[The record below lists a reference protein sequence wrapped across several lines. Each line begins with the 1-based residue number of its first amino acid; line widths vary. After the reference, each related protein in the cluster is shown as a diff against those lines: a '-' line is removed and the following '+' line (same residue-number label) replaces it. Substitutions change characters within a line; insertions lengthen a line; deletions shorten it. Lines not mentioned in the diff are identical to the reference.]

1 MWKGLAIMADVKS
14 IYQGGMCSNCYL
26 ITDRPSGLSA
36 LVDCA
41 EDSPEMR
48 EFIGSVKLEY
58 ILLTHGHFDHI
69 GGVASIKRNYGA
81 KVVISREDAPMLS
94 SGKLNLGAF
103 MGTVPEKAE
112 PDILVEEGSEI
123 MLGETKIRVL
133 ATPGHTKG
141 GVCYL
146 LDDCIFTGDTLFFCS
161 CGRTDFPGGSSK
173 EIMQSLKR
181 LSALDDS
188 LRVYPGHDRATKIAF
203 EKANNPY
210 MR

>member
-1 MWKGLAIMADVKS
+1 MTEIKS
-14 IYQGGMCSNCYL
+14 VTLGDIDNNCYL
-26 ITDRPSGLSA
+26 ITDKASGLSA
-36 LVDCA
+36 LVDCTDA
-41 EDSPEMR
+41 SDKMR
-48 EFIGSVKLEY
+48 SFIGDAKLEY

-69 GGVASIKRNYGA
+69 GGVPEIKKDYGA
-81 KVVISREDAPMLS
+81 KVVISGEDAPMLS
-94 SGKLNLGAF
+94 SGKASLAAF
-103 MGTVPEKAE
+103 MGIRQNDCE
-112 PDILVEEGSEI
+112 PDITVSEGSEI
-123 MLGETKIRVL
+123 MLGETKIKVL

-161 CGRTDFPGGSSK
+161 CGRTDFPGGSAK

-181 LSALDDS
+181 LSSLDGS
-188 LRVYPGHDRATKIAF
+188 LKVYPGHDRFSTMAF